1 MNVQETWGS
10 IKNFCRRIGKRNWM
24 IVGAVALIGTA
35 ICLNFALFGDVS
47 AGGFDY
53 NDGQETEAGGGA
65 QETEPSGSVDAD
77 SYFSA
82 VQVSR
87 QRARDEALEVLQ
99 SIVDSE
105 NADEAARNEALK
117 QIAKLAEEMSQESG
131 IESLVVAKG
140 FEACVAVIS
149 NGSASIVVK
158 GEGLLPAQLSQINE
172 IVYEQAGIAPVNVTI
187 IERQ

>member
-1 MNVQETWGS
+1 MNVQETWDN
-10 IKNFCRRIGKRNWM
+10 IKGFCRRVGKRNWM

-35 ICLNFALFGDVS
+35 ICLNFVLFGDVS

-53 NDGQETEAGGGA
+53 DDGQETEAGGNS

-158 GEGLLPAQLSQINE
+158 GEGLLPAQLAQINE
-172 IVYEQAGIAPVNVTI
+172 IVYEQAGILPVNVTI